1 MIEPPQLNSR
11 LLDRR
16 STTHVRHKGGSVI
29 SRFLW
34 LSGAGVLALVL
45 TTLASGLWAALLLV
59 NLQTSPAVPWAVVAM
74 GVLLW
79 TMWQYAGGRWWP
91 SKTSLARR
99 DFLRANR
106 VSARVFT
113 LALAS
118 GACSLVALTG
128 IWIVLFQTG
137 LMRGNR
143 VPDFSHYPTLTVVA
157 VLMMA
162 ALVGAFTEEAGFR
175 GYFQV
180 ALEREFT
187 APVAIAIAALALTPG
202 HGVTQGFA
210 WPTVLFYLLVDVMLG
225 VTAYL
230 CNSVWP
236 GIAIHASGLLI
247 FFAFVWPFDSRRPLV
262 GNAGADWWFWLHA
275 TQAVVFSM
283 LAALAFRRLSSV
295 AKRSHVDVVV

>member
-1 MIEPPQLNSR
+1 M
-11 LLDRR
+11 
-16 STTHVRHKGGSVI
+16 
-29 SRFLW
+29 
-34 LSGAGVLALVL
+34 ALV
-45 TTLASGLWAALLLV
+45 
-59 NLQTSPAVPWAVVAM
+59 
-74 GVLLW
+74 
-79 TMWQYAGGRWWP
+79 
-91 SKTSLARR
+91 
-99 DFLRANR
+99 
-106 VSARVFT
+106 
-113 LALAS
+113 S

-137 LMRGNR
+137 LMRGNQ

-162 ALVGAFTEEAGFR
+162 AVVGAFTEEAGFR
-175 GYFQV
+175 GYVQV
-180 ALEREFT
+180 ALEREFS

-236 GIAIHASGLLI
+236 GVAIHANGLLI

-262 GNAGADWWFWLHA
+262 GNAVTDWWFWVHA
-275 TQAVVFSM
+275 AQALVFSV
-283 LAALAFRRLSSV
+283 LAVLAFRRLSSV
-295 AKRSHVDVVV
+295 AKPRNADVAV

>member
-1 MIEPPQLNSR
+1 
-11 LLDRR
+11 
-16 STTHVRHKGGSVI
+16 
-29 SRFLW
+29 
-34 LSGAGVLALVL
+34 VLALVL
-45 TTLASGLWAALLLV
+45 TSLASGLWGALLLV

-74 GVLLW
+74 AVLLW

-91 SKTSLARR
+91 SKTSRARR
-99 DFLRANR
+99 AFLRANR
-106 VSARVFT
+106 VSTRIFT
-113 LALAS
+113 MALVS

-137 LMRGNR
+137 LMRGNQ

-162 ALVGAFTEEAGFR
+162 AVVGAFTEEAGFR
-175 GYFQV
+175 GYVQV
-180 ALEREFT
+180 ALEREFS

-236 GIAIHASGLLI
+236 GVAIHANGLLI

-262 GNAGADWWFWLHA
+262 GNAVTDWWFWVHA
-275 TQAVVFSM
+275 AQALVFSV
-283 LAALAFRRLSSV
+283 LAVLAFRRLSSV
-295 AKRSHVDVVV
+295 AKPRNADVAV